1 MLTCLNRQSGRRTQG
16 DAMKNSGIGGQ
27 AVMEGVM
34 MRNKNRYAVACRK
47 PDGEIVVDVKETH
60 SIGEKYKFLA
70 WPFLRG
76 AVNLIESMVIGIKA
90 LTYSAD
96 FIDDGTDDK
105 KKADA
110 KSTPVA
116 EPAQAMTDAEPKTEP
131 AQAAEPEPIAESVQ
145 TGESRQAAGAKQET
159 VMTPGAIALTVVLS
173 LALTIALFFFLP
185 VFITGLIESITGWDS
200 PVATSVIEGILRMAI
215 FITYVAAISLMPDIK
230 RVYRYHGAEHKSIN
244 CIEHGFSLTVENV
257 RNSSKEHKRCGT
269 SFLLLVMVISILVF
283 SVVNCFPL
291 YEGDSAAIK
300 LLVRFG
306 TRLLLL
312 PLVAGI
318 SYEFLRLAG
327 RSDNKIV
334 NAISRPGLWMQALT
348 TKEPDDAMIECA
360 IASVEAVFDWKA
372 FLNGD
377 NGNDLSGS
385 TETGGDS
392 AGQCGRSG
400 CGL

>member
-1 MLTCLNRQSGRRTQG
+1 
-16 DAMKNSGIGGQ
+16 MKNSGIGGQ

-34 MRNKNRYAVACRK
+34 MRNKDRYAVACRK
-47 PDGEIVVDVKETH
+47 PDGEIVVDIKETH
-60 SIGEKYKFLA
+60 SVSEKVKFLG
-70 WPFLRG
+70 WPFIRG

-96 FIDDGTDDK
+96 FIDDGTDGKKDDK
-105 KKADA
+105 KKKASDR
-110 KSTPVA
+110 KSK
-116 EPAQAMTDAEPKTEP
+116 DAEPMKSEAAEE
-131 AQAAEPEPIAESVQ
+131 AQAEEAKEESAP
-145 TGESRQAAGAKQET
+145 GQET
-159 VMTPGAIALTVVLS
+159 VMTPAAIAMTVVLS

-185 VFITGLIESITGWDS
+185 VLITGAIESVTGWDS
-200 PVATSVIEGILRMAI
+200 PFATSVIEGIVRMTI
-215 FITYVAAISLMPDIK
+215 FVAYVAGISLMPDIK
-230 RVYRYHGAEHKSIN
+230 RVYCYHGAEHKTIN
-244 CIEHGFSLTVENV
+244 CIEHGLPLTVENA

-291 YEGDSAAIK
+291 YEGDSAIIK
-300 LLVRFG
+300 ILVRFG

-318 SYEFLRLAG
+318 SYEFLKLAG
-327 RSDNKIV
+327 RSDNKVV

-348 TKEPDDAMIECA
+348 TKEPDDAMLECA

-377 NGNDLSGS
+377 NGNDLSGGA
-385 TETGGDS
+385 ETGGDS
-392 AGQCGRSG
+392 TEECGRSG
-400 CGL
+400 CGS

>member
-1 MLTCLNRQSGRRTQG
+1 
-16 DAMKNSGIGGQ
+16 MKNSGIGGQ

-60 SIGEKYKFLA
+60 SVSEKVKFLG
-70 WPFLRG
+70 WPFIRG

-96 FIDDGTDDK
+96 FLEDGTDAQK
-105 KKADA
+105 DA
-110 KSTPVA
+110 KKVA
-116 EPAQAMTDAEPKTEP
+116 EDTPETPSESIVTTSSEGIE
-131 AQAAEPEPIAESVQ
+131 AAEVSDNAAQKPSQ
-145 TGESRQAAGAKQET
+145 T
-159 VMTPGAIALTVVLS
+159 MTPFAIFCTVALS

-185 VFITGLIESITGWDS
+185 VLITGGIESLTGWDS
-200 PVATSVIEGILRMAI
+200 PLATSAIEGIVRMII
-215 FITYVAAISLMPDIK
+215 FIAYVAGISLMPDIK
-230 RVYRYHGAEHKSIN
+230 RVYCYHGAEHKTIN
-244 CIEHGFSLTVENV
+244 CIEHGLPLTVENA
-257 RNSSKEHKRCGT
+257 RSSSKEHKRCGT

-291 YEGDSAAIK
+291 YEGDSAVIK

-312 PLVAGI
+312 PLVAGL

-327 RSDNKIV
+327 RSDNKLV
-334 NAISRPGLWMQALT
+334 NALSRPGLWMQALT
-348 TKEPDDAMIECA
+348 TREPDDSMLECA

-372 FLNGD
+372 FLNGET
-377 NGNDLSGS
+377 GNDLSGGA
-385 TETGGDS
+385 ETGGH
-392 AGQCGRSG
+392 ATEQCGGSG

>member
-1 MLTCLNRQSGRRTQG
+1 
-16 DAMKNSGIGGQ
+16 MKNSGIGGQ

-47 PDGEIVVDVKETH
+47 PDGEIVVDVKETR
-60 SIGEKYKFLA
+60 SVSEKVKFLG
-70 WPFLRG
+70 WPFIRG

-96 FIDDGTDDK
+96 FLEDGTDAQK
-105 KKADA
+105 DA
-110 KSTPVA
+110 KKVA
-116 EPAQAMTDAEPKTEP
+116 EDTPATPSESIV
-131 AQAAEPEPIAESVQ
+131 AAEVSDNAAQKPSQ
-145 TGESRQAAGAKQET
+145 T
-159 VMTPGAIALTVVLS
+159 MTPFAIFCTVALS

-185 VFITGLIESITGWDS
+185 VLITGGIESLTGWDS
-200 PVATSVIEGILRMAI
+200 PLATSAIEGIVRMII
-215 FITYVAAISLMPDIK
+215 FIAYVAGISLMPDIK
-230 RVYRYHGAEHKSIN
+230 RVYCYHGAEHKTIN
-244 CIEHGFSLTVENV
+244 CIEHGLPLTVENA

-291 YEGDSAAIK
+291 YEGDSAVIK

-312 PLVAGI
+312 PLVAGL

-327 RSDNKIV
+327 RSDNKLV
-334 NAISRPGLWMQALT
+334 NALSRPGLWMQALT
-348 TKEPDDAMIECA
+348 TREPDDSMLECA

-372 FLNGD
+372 FLNGET
-377 NGNDLSGS
+377 GNDLSGS
-385 TETGGDS
+385 AETGGH
-392 AGQCGRSG
+392 ATEQCGSSG

>member
-1 MLTCLNRQSGRRTQG
+1 
-16 DAMKNSGIGGQ
+16 A
-27 AVMEGVM
+27 
-34 MRNKNRYAVACRK
+34 
-47 PDGEIVVDVKETH
+47 
-60 SIGEKYKFLA
+60 
-70 WPFLRG
+70 
-76 AVNLIESMVIGIKA
+76 
-90 LTYSAD
+90 
-96 FIDDGTDDK
+96 
-105 KKADA
+105 
-110 KSTPVA
+110 
-116 EPAQAMTDAEPKTEP
+116 
-131 AQAAEPEPIAESVQ
+131 
-145 TGESRQAAGAKQET
+145 
-159 VMTPGAIALTVVLS
+159 AIALTVILS

-185 VFITGLIESITGWDS
+185 VFITGLIESLTGWDS
-200 PVATSVIEGILRMAI
+200 PVATSVIEGILRMVI
-215 FITYVAAISLMPDIK
+215 FIAYVASISLMPDIK

-244 CIEHGFSLTVENV
+244 CIEHGLPLTVENA

-318 SYEFLRLAG
+318 SYEFLKLAG

-348 TKEPDDAMIECA
+348 TKEPDDAMLECA
-360 IASVEAVFDWKA
+360 IASINAVFDWKA

-385 TETGGDS
+385 AETGGDS
-392 AGQCGRSG
+392 AGQCGSSG

>member
-1 MLTCLNRQSGRRTQG
+1 
-16 DAMKNSGIGGQ
+16 MKNSGIGGQ

-60 SIGEKYKFLA
+60 SVSEKVKFLG
-70 WPFLRG
+70 WPFIRG
-76 AVNLIESMVIGIKA
+76 AVNLIESMVIGIKS

-96 FIDDGTDDK
+96 FLEDGTDAKQDGK
-105 KKADA
+105 KVTEGDPAA
-110 KSTPVA
+110 PSESIVTTPS
-116 EPAQAMTDAEPKTEP
+116 ESITE
-131 AQAAEPEPIAESVQ
+131 AAEENAVQ
-145 TGESRQAAGAKQET
+145 AVAQKPSQT
-159 VMTPGAIALTVVLS
+159 MTPFAIFCTVALS

-185 VFITGLIESITGWDS
+185 VLITGGIESLTGWDS
-200 PVATSVIEGILRMAI
+200 PLATSAIEGLVRMII
-215 FITYVAAISLMPDIK
+215 FIAYVAGISLMPDIK
-230 RVYRYHGAEHKSIN
+230 RVYCYHGAEHKTIN
-244 CIEHGFSLTVENV
+244 CIEHGLPLTVENA

-291 YEGDSAAIK
+291 YEGDSAVIK

-312 PLVAGI
+312 PLVAGL

-327 RSDNKIV
+327 RSDNKLV
-334 NAISRPGLWMQALT
+334 NALSRPGLWMQALT
-348 TKEPDDAMIECA
+348 TREPDDSMLECA

-372 FLNGD
+372 FLNGET
-377 NGNDLSGS
+377 GNDLSGS
-385 TETGGDS
+385 AETGNH
-392 AGQCGRSG
+392 ATEQCGGSG

>member
-1 MLTCLNRQSGRRTQG
+1 
-16 DAMKNSGIGGQ
+16 MKNSGIGGQ

-34 MRNKNRYAVACRK
+34 MRNRNRYAVACRK

-60 SIGEKYKFLA
+60 SISEKYRFLG

-96 FIDDGTDDK
+96 FIDDGEDDK
-105 KKADA
+105 KGKAE
-110 KSTPVA
+110 KVTKTETSGSTVNVSGAETVSAGETVPVA
-116 EPAQAMTDAEPKTEP
+116 EAPAKAVP
-131 AQAAEPEPIAESVQ
+131 
-145 TGESRQAAGAKQET
+145 KQET
-159 VMTPGAIALTVVLS
+159 VMTPAAIALTVILS

-185 VFITGLIESITGWDS
+185 VFITGLIESLTGWDS
-200 PVATSVIEGILRMAI
+200 PVATSVIEGILRMVI
-215 FITYVAAISLMPDIK
+215 FIAYVASISLMPDIK

-244 CIEHGFSLTVENV
+244 CIEHGLPLTVENA

-283 SVVNCFPL
+283 SVVNCFPV

-318 SYEFLRLAG
+318 SYEFLKLAG

-348 TKEPDDAMIECA
+348 TKEPDDAMLECA
-360 IASVEAVFDWKA
+360 IASINAVFDWKA

-385 TETGGDS
+385 AETGGDS
-392 AGQCGRSG
+392 AGQCGSSG